1 MSRTGKSSGSV
12 RPDRTK
18 NRPRAKRELRQ
29 LPRTATVLTTL
40 GKIVDLDPGWVKV
53 LSMNPIPHVL
63 GHGDAASK
71 QGLLSLVEPKSIEAV
86 KEERRT
92 LNRFALYNRNVK
104 RILDKQRRAGDWPV
118 KVTDEP
124 KGVKRKLELLAIVEN
139 LSALQQAGAKS
150 SWPGV
155 GDGIRALLAHQQSDG
170 RFPLLYHHHAAIGS
184 LLIGLG
190 LVRNPAVHRAAH
202 WIAERQRSD
211 GGWLH
216 RQWGGD
222 NERKP
227 SCIWT
232 TAEVLYFLSRYQTSA
247 IIDQLKPAGEYL
259 LEHCLQE
266 NHTSLLPEAHNWD
279 ILATG
284 YVGIQL
290 FHGGTLKVLHG
301 LSRSGFNPA
310 DKRFKKLYGWL
321 LGTQLDNGLF
331 PRVNGKDEQ
340 GDYRVTVAVLDLVRR
355 VESSRP
361 EEIGRTTTVES

>member
-1 MSRTGKSSGSV
+1 MSRTGKGTGPI
-12 RPDRTK
+12 RPDRSK

-29 LPRTATVLTTL
+29 LPRSATVLNTL
-40 GKIVDLDPGWVKV
+40 GKIVDLDPGWVQV
-53 LSMNPIPHVL
+53 LPINPIPRIL

-71 QGLLSLVEPKSIEAV
+71 QALLSLIEPKNIEAL
-86 KEERRT
+86 KEERRS

-104 RILDKQRRAGDWPV
+104 RILDKQRRDGDWPV
-118 KVTDEP
+118 KATDEP
-124 KGVKRKLELLAIVEN
+124 KGVRRKLELLALIEN
-139 LSALQQAGAKS
+139 LSALYQAGAKS

-155 GDGIRALLAHQQSDG
+155 GDGIRALIAHQQPDG

-190 LVRNPAVHRAAH
+190 LVRNPAVHKAAH
-202 WIAERQRSD
+202 WIAERQRAD

-222 NERKP
+222 DERKP

-232 TAEVLYFLSRYQTSA
+232 TAEVLFFLSRYQTSA
-247 IIDQLKPAGEYL
+247 IMDQLAPASEFL
-259 LEHCLQE
+259 LEHALQE
-266 NHTSLLPEAHNWD
+266 NHTTLLPEAHNWD

-284 YVGIQL
+284 YEGTQL

-301 LSRSGFNPA
+301 ASRSGFNPS
-310 DKRFKKLYGWL
+310 DKRFKKLYSWL

-331 PRVNGKDEQ
+331 PRVNGKDEA
-340 GDYRVTVAVLDLVRR
+340 GDNGVTVSVLELVRR

-361 EEIGRTTTVES
+361 AETEESLASES